1 MSSSRNLRVKNKKQ
15 KNVRGF
21 LLAIKVGHKEDIY
34 LASQKYEILELL
46 PE

>member
-1 MSSSRNLRVKNKKQ
+1 MSSSRNLRVKNK
-15 KNVRGF
+15 NIRGF

-34 LASQKYEILELL
+34 LASQKYEILNLL